1 MSIRIQPTFNRL
13 NDTHMQQKGG
23 GKDRV
28 KRDITCPQTSIDQRR
43 EKHRARLADI
53 PLPAATESVRI
64 EFKTSR
70 EKRGSVGKFSAC
82 AREGKCEQHRR
93 TDHQTSVER
102 THVSSIGDTSSRRQ
116 FKYRDIRQRVLITD
130 DENETR
136 KLDLTPHTHTHTHVH
151 LSTIQMDELRVLQA
165 IIFSVDLGERR
176 TKRKTFDQ
184 GLP

>member
-13 NDTHMQQKGG
+13 NDTHMQK

-28 KRDITCPQTSIDQRR
+28 EERHYVSSDASIDQRR

-70 EKRGSVGKFSAC
+70 ENARSVSSTR
-82 AREGKCEQHRR
+82 ARARR
-93 TDHQTSVER
+93 QVRASPTHWSPNAAER
-102 THVSSIGDTSSRRQ
+102 THVSSIDDTSSRRQ
-116 FKYRDIRQRVLITD
+116 FKYRDIRQRVLITI

-136 KLDLTPHTHTHTHVH
+136 KLGLTPHTHTHVH
-151 LSTIQMDELRVLQA
+151 LSTIQMGELRVVQA

-176 TKRKTFDQ
+176 TKGKTFDQ